1 MTNITINSLP
11 TYSGTS
17 DHVNDIIPIYD
28 YSTASTTGISVNNL
42 ITLSSQAVGLTDSQ
56 TLTNKTLTTP
66 AISAPVLSGTVTGT
80 YTLGG
85 TPTFPATIVTTTG
98 SQTLTNKTLTS
109 PTINSATIS
118 NPTLSVDTI
127 TGYSVATNVT
137 AGGVTLNN
145 GAVGGTTGT
154 FSSTLNVTGAGTVGG
169 LLTASNGLTLS
180 SGTLTLPNNSIVA
193 ANLATSAITLGYA
206 QVATGTPFTTTSTG
220 YVAVTGLTV
229 NVTIP
234 AGGRRVKVT
243 AYTYILQNSAGTNGS
258 YFAIY
263 SGASSGALT
272 TQLSVAEI
280 TTGAAGGIG
289 FPATVISVTTPSAGS
304 IWFTAAHWVTG
315 GTGTVSN
322 LSGSPAFIL
331 VEAI

>member
-137 AGGVTLNN
+137 VGNVTLNN
-145 GAVGGTTGT
+145 GAVGATT
-154 FSSTLNVTGAGTVGG
+154 VTTSGLVTAG
-169 LLTASNGLTLS
+169 NGLTVS
-180 SGTLTLPNNSIVA
+180 AGSVSLPNNAIQA
-193 ANLATSAITLGYA
+193 AAFATNAITLGYA
-206 QVATGTPFTTTSTG
+206 QITSNFGVSTTTPTQ
-220 YVAVTGLTV
+220 VTSLTTT
-229 NVTIP
+229 VTIP
-234 AGGRRVKVT
+234 AGSRKIKITVFAQAISNGAVAQQTLEIWDGVV
-243 AYTYILQNSAGTNGS
+243 NSGTKLAGTDMV
-258 YFAIY
+258 
-263 SGASSGALT
+263 SSVAQALT
-272 TQLSVAEI
+272 PAMVFAVVTPAAGSKTYNVGI
-280 TTGAAGGIG
+280 HTTTGT
-289 FPATVISVTTPSAGS
+289 ATLTASA
-304 IWFTAAHWVTG
+304 T
-315 GTGTVSN
+315 N
-322 LSGSPAFIL
+322 PAFIL

>member
-11 TYSGTS
+11 TASTI
-17 DHVNDIIPIYD
+17 DAVNDVLPIYTN
-28 YSTASTTGISVNNL
+28 SLVATQGINRNTLLNL
-42 ITLSSQAVGLTDSQ
+42 LSQPVGLTDSQ
-56 TLTNKTLTTP
+56 TLTNKTLTAP

-154 FSSTLNVTGAGTVGG
+154 FSG
-169 LLTASNGLTLS
+169 LLTASNGFTLS

-193 ANLATSAITLGYA
+193 ANLATTAITLGYA
-206 QVATGTPFTTTSTG
+206 QITSNATCPASVGSSNQQ
-220 YVAVTGLTV
+220 ASGLSAT
-229 NVTIP
+229 VTIP
-234 AGGRRVKVT
+234 AGGRRVKIT
-243 AYTYILQNSAGTNGS
+243 AFVGECFDTGANGGVGIAIWDGTVGS
-258 YFAIY
+258 
-263 SGASSGALT
+263 G
-272 TQLSVAEI
+272 TQLALSR
-280 TTGAAGGIG
+280 TYAASKSANASI
-289 FPATVISVTTPSAGS
+289 PLQCMVVVSPSAGS
-304 IWFTAAHWVTG
+304 KTYNIGMFEVGGVGTATLAASSTE
-315 GTGTVSN
+315 
-322 LSGSPAFIL
+322 PAFIL

>member
-154 FSSTLNVTGAGTVGG
+154 FSG
-169 LLTASNGLTLS
+169 LLTASSGLTLS
-180 SGTLTLPNNSIVA
+180 SGTLTLPNNSVTA
-193 ANLATSAITLGYA
+193 PMLATSAITLGYA
-206 QVATGTPFTTTSTG
+206 QVATGTPFTTSLTSP
-220 YVAVTGLTV
+220 VAVTGLTV

-234 AGGRRVKVT
+234 AGGRKVKVT
-243 AYTYILQNSAGTNGS
+243 AYTYLLQNSVGTNGS

-272 TQLSVAEI
+272 TQLQVAEI
-280 TTGAAGGIG
+280 TTGAAGSIG
-289 FPATVISVTTPSAGS
+289 FPTTVISVTTPSAGS

-315 GTGTVSN
+315 GNGTVGNISTA
-322 LSGSPAFIL
+322 PAFIL

>member
-154 FSSTLNVTGAGTVGG
+154 FSG
-169 LLTASNGLTLS
+169 LLTASSGLTLS
-180 SGTLTLPNNSIVA
+180 SGTLTLPNNSVTA
-193 ANLATSAITLGYA
+193 PMLATSAITLGYA
-206 QVATGTPFTTTSTG
+206 QVATGTAFNTSSTS

-243 AYTYILQNSAGTNGS
+243 VFSYYLGNSSGANGAKL
-258 YFAIY
+258 AIF
-263 SGASSGALT
+263 SGASSAALT
-272 TQLSVAEI
+272 TQIADAEV
-280 TTGAAGGIG
+280 TTGQTGVTGSV
-289 FPATVISVTTPSAGS
+289 ATVISVTSPSAGS
-304 IWFTAAHWVTG
+304 IWYTAAALATG
-315 GTGTVSN
+315 GTTTVGN
-322 LSGSPAFIL
+322 ATTSPAFIL